1 TSSVLF
7 DVDPTLFNALN
18 NEQCCQLYSVSIA
31 IEPSLTESLM
41 DASSAV
47 RGITN
52 KLFPKGS
59 AMNPIK
65 LSEYKNYKE
74 AQKKFKK
81 DVQWHEFLKLD
92 KKQYLNFRPKGK
104 AEEVIKEFNRANSIF
119 PVSEADFI
127 LRDWLTSYCNSMDI
141 ESSLDQSDTDEMVN
155 NAQDSEST
163 NNINNNADESVH
175 ELDTL
180 PTAVST
186 SSHANVENISIIDN
200 QDVGNFENDGII
212 YSHENT
218 PTLVKNMS
226 KKRNS
231 APMRTRN
238 TNTKVIDNQDV
249 ENFEN
254 DSSQEN
260 TSILMK
266 NISKKRNSVPMQS
279 RNTNTKVIDQDVE
292 NLETD
297 KQNTVIPED
306 NASTSLRNNLRSS
319 VQKFNNTESVSE
331 IFEDS
336 AQDSGIKRKREQKLK
351 KTSSHRARA

>member
-1 TSSVLF
+1 
-7 DVDPTLFNALN
+7 
-18 NEQCCQLYSVSIA
+18 
-31 IEPSLTESLM
+31 M

-92 KKQYLNFRPKGK
+92 KKQYLNFRNDLRNRAAFRFLRSMSLFRQPKGK
-104 AEEVIKEFNRANSIF
+104 AEEFNRANSIF

-351 KTSSHRARA
+351 KTSSHRARASKKTKN